1 MGGKSEL
8 DPYRESASARNVV
21 ELTESGARLFVH
33 RRTAEEARGSGR
45 IRRAWRRFRARR
57 LGRHDSLTELD
68 CRLPNGQL
76 GKVEAVL
83 EDGEWVLVCR
93 VP

>member
-1 MGGKSEL
+1 V
-8 DPYRESASARNVV
+8 DPYREVVSAKNVI
-21 ELTESGARLFVH
+21 ELSEPGGRLAVQRVAVGETRGA
-33 RRTAEEARGSGR
+33 GP
-45 IRRAWRRFRARR
+45 IRRLWHRVRSRH
-57 LGRHDSLTELD
+57 LGYHDGLTELD
-68 CRLPNGQL
+68 CRLPNGQM